1 MKKLLTLSIISLATT
16 SVSQAQTSK
25 QIGLMTDYLFRG
37 ITQTDNKL
45 AAYFQ
50 AKEQVGNAYG
60 GIHLINIDTSDDAEG
75 LPIEM
80 DINFGYNNQFDGFN
94 IDLEV
99 ITYNYLIDEK
109 SDETEFKIGTSLTKN
124 LELALYRGIKQS
136 TWYPELSYEAFLSNR
151 LYLDTSIGYWMSDDA
166 SDTALT
172 ARAELGRDFPELYG
186 VDIYAALD
194 FISDSTPFGGASD
207 DDSANTEFVIGVR
220 KNF

>member
-1 MKKLLTLSIISLATT
+1 MKKLITVSIIGLAAMST
-16 SVSQAQTSK
+16 QAQAEK

-37 ITQTDNKL
+37 ITQTDNDL
-45 AAYFQ
+45 AVYFK
-50 AKEQVGNAYG
+50 ATEQIGNAYA
-60 GIHLINIDTSDDAEG
+60 GIHFINIDASDDAEG
-75 LPIEM
+75 FPVEM
-80 DINFGYNNQFDGFN
+80 DVNFGYNNQFDGFN

-109 SDETEFKIGTSLTKN
+109 GDETEFKIGTTLTKN
-124 LELALYRGIKQS
+124 LDLALYRGIKNK

-151 LYLDTSIGYWMSDDA
+151 LYLNTSIGYWMPDD
-166 SDTALT
+166 SNDTALT

-194 FISDSTPFGGASD
+194 FISDSTPFGGTND
-207 DDSANTEFVIGVR
+207 KDDSNTEFLIGVR